1 MLPVLRR
8 WAGRPRITTNYLYAR
23 LMGARMRLGDG
34 PLLRAMRRKLG
45 RRNAA
50 VPVNPEKYVAGLGAH
65 VDDIPALIR
74 FAGASSPEGRMAYD
88 AIDRLIAMLK
98 GKAAGSINSRAM
110 RRLAVGLS
118 KLTAYRENRARRT
131 FSYSLLSRHH
141 ASLAALGV
149 AGSKR
154 RLLALIRSR
163 AGTAS
168 SWVAAERAL
177 KLGLPGAKRAVAA
190 LMARGIRTRG
200 RGVLRKYKRRLIMR
214 AAAVMGRGHAGWTAM
229 LMDWNVNERN
239 LALYHFARVKPPGA
253 CRVVASV
260 VNLATRDGV
269 HDGLVALS
277 LLGTRCRPE
286 VEKLARNRKTR
297 PEIRG
302 TALEVLAMMRAPA
315 VAAIARA
322 MENEPNL
329 YKRRRLRVYARRALQ
344 IAAVL
349 AP

>member
-1 MLPVLRR
+1 
-8 WAGRPRITTNYLYAR
+8 
-23 LMGARMRLGDG
+23 
-34 PLLRAMRRKLG
+34 
-45 RRNAA
+45 
-50 VPVNPEKYVAGLGAH
+50 
-65 VDDIPALIR
+65 
-74 FAGASSPEGRMAYD
+74 MAYN
-88 AIDRLIAMLK
+88 AIDRLVVMFK
-98 GKAAGSINSRAM
+98 GKVAGAVNRRAF
-110 RRLAVGLS
+110 RRLVVGLS

-177 KLGLPGAKRAVAA
+177 KLGLPGAKPLASA
-190 LMARGIRTRG
+190 LMARGIRAYG
-200 RGVLRKYKRRLIMR
+200 RGALRKYKRKLIVR

-229 LMDWNVNERN
+229 LLDWNANERI

-253 CRVVASV
+253 CRVIAAA
-260 VNLATRDGV
+260 VNRATRDGV
-269 HDGLVALS
+269 HDGLVALT
-277 LLGTRCRPE
+277 LLGSRCRPE
-286 VEKLARNRKTR
+286 MERLARDRGR
-297 PEIRG
+297 RVEIRG
-302 TALEVLAMMRAPA
+302 TALEVLAMMRAPT

-322 MENEPNL
+322 MEQEPD
-329 YKRRRLRVYARRALQ
+329 RRLRTRLRVYARRARQ